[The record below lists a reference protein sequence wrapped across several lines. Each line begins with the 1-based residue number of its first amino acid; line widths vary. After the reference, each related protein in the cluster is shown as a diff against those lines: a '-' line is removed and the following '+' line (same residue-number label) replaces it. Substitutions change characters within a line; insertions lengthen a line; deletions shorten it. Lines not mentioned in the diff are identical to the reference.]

1 MIKRHIAAFYLLSFA
16 FLLFTS
22 FTEKKPIPYQKQPLK
37 RIIIDAGHG
46 GTDVGA
52 RGKYSNEKDLCL
64 AISLKLEKMMSQEI
78 PDVELIMTRT
88 TDVFDD
94 VVRKAEIANQA
105 KGDLFLCIHVTVL
118 DQLNKQSL

>member
-22 FTEKKPIPYQKQPLK
+22 FTDKQPVPQQRQPLK

-52 RGKYSNEKDLCL
+52 KGRYSTEKDLCL
-64 AISLKLEKMMSQEI
+64 AISLKLEKMMQQEI
-78 PDVELIMTRT
+78 PDVDLIMTHK
-88 TDVFDD
+88 F
-94 VVRKAEIANQA
+94 
-105 KGDLFLCIHVTVL
+105 LFYIY
-118 DQLNKQSL
+118 